1 MVVVFFVAMSAE
13 KILNLFDNVLSRR
26 LLWLLW
32 LRWRQE
38 QDFFL
43 FILFPSQK
51 VKRKSNLFLKVS
63 PFFFK
68 ESNPV
73 AKLCV

>member
-1 MVVVFFVAMSAE
+1 MVVVGIVAMSAE
-13 KILNLFDNVLSRR
+13 KILNLFDNGLSRR
-26 LLWLLW
+26 LLW